1 MLANQ
6 ISHIM
11 PESQTL
17 GFSRTICAR
26 NDYVKHNRTTTKK
39 TCNFAAREQSH
50 YASLRVGNLN
60 AMHRINSPS

>member
-39 TCNFAAREQSH
+39 PATLLHENNHITHHCVSET
-50 YASLRVGNLN
+50 
-60 AMHRINSPS
+60 